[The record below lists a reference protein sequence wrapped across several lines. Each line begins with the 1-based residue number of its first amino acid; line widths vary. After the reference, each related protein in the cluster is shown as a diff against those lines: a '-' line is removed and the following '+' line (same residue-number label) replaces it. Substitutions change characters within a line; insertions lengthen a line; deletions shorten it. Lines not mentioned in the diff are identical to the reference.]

1 MKRTFK
7 DAFDEINE
15 LSFTQDNGESWV
27 NNYSSVYYL
36 IQELEENYA
45 PTIEMTSEAYK
56 ELNNLRYHN
65 EDLAGVLSRA
75 MFEYNPLKQ
84 YTTEELAQAW
94 LHPESIKAVN

>member
-7 DAFDEINE
+7 DAFDEIEE

-45 PTIEMTSEAYK
+45 PTIKMHKVGK
-56 ELNNLRYHN
+56 EQLLWFLENSNFERFLENVGETQKLYTELSI
-65 EDLAGVLSRA
+65 EDL
-75 MFEYNPLKQ
+75 M
-84 YTTEELAQAW
+84 QAW
-94 LHPESIKAVN
+94 LHPESIEIKG